1 MGLSNHHGS
10 HLELHVGLKSP
21 FQVVSVPRYVSTQR
35 RIMYP
40 AECPR
45 AGILLQVSSDT
56 NFMVL
61 CVFEQAKKGGV
72 NFVGD

>member
-1 MGLSNHHGS
+1 VGLSNHHGS

-21 FQVVSVPRYVSTQR
+21 FQVVSVPRYVSTQG

-40 AECPR
+40 AEWPR